1 MPLQFTRRRVIQGSL
16 AGLALVAS
24 RGRAAEELQINA
36 TLAERHKL
44 AAEYSAGRRGVS
56 LLVMVAGEVVFE
68 DYPNGGGADRA
79 HELAS
84 GTKSFNGPLVA
95 AAIEDKLIASWDE
108 RVADTIT
115 EWKVD
120 ERRGKITLRQLL
132 SLTSGIAGGGI
143 ARPPAYSEA
152 IATEAEADAGE
163 RFQYGP
169 APFQIFGELL
179 RRKLKTKNEGVLE
192 YLERRIFDP
201 IGLAHGV
208 WRKDKDGNPHL
219 PSGASLT
226 AREWAKFGELI
237 RHSGKWKEKQLVPQ
251 KELDACFTGS
261 KANPAYGLTWWL
273 KRPVDEATLQRI
285 ALLRRATDLVGAK
298 TALPGDLV
306 FAAGAGDQR
315 MYVSRQHKLVI
326 VRQATGILEA
336 LLGGRRQDFSDTEL
350 LSRLLLGTDAGGKG
364 IG

>member
-1 MPLQFTRRRVIQGSL
+1 MPLCVTRRRALQGTL
-16 AGLALVAS
+16 AGLSLLAA
-24 RGRAAEELQINA
+24 RGQAAEQPPIDA
-36 TLAERHKL
+36 TSAEHHKL
-44 AAEYSAGRRGVS
+44 AAEYSAARRGVS
-56 LLVMVAGEVVFE
+56 LLVMVDGEVVFE
-68 DYPNGGGADRA
+68 DYPNSGGADKS

-108 RVADTIT
+108 KVVDTIT
-115 EWKVD
+115 EWNADGRKS
-120 ERRGKITLRQLL
+120 KITLRNLL

-152 IATEAEADAGE
+152 ITTAAEAEVGE
-163 RFQYGP
+163 KFQYGP

-179 RRKLKTKNEGVLE
+179 RRKLAAKSEGVLD
-192 YLERRIFDP
+192 YLERRIFEP

-208 WRKDKDGNPHL
+208 WKKDKDGNPHL

-226 AREWAKFGELI
+226 AREWAKYGELI
-237 RHSGKWKEKQLVPQ
+237 RHAGRWKEKQLIPK
-251 KELDACFTGS
+251 KELDECFVGNT
-261 KANPAYGLTWWL
+261 ANPAYGLTWWL
-273 KRPVDEATLQRI
+273 NRPVDDATLRRVP
-285 ALLRRATDLVGAK
+285 LLRRATDLVGAK
-298 TALPGDLV
+298 TPLPTDLV

-336 LLGGRRQDFSDTEL
+336 LFGGRRQDFSDTEL
-350 LSRLLLGTDAGGKG
+350 LSRLLLGTDTNGKSLH
-364 IG
+364 